1 MSRYQSLNHSKFR
14 LRYHLVFS
22 TKYRRKCLGGIEDEV
37 ESVFNE
43 IADESDF
50 SIIEVGTDLD
60 HVHIIVQSRPTLAPV
75 QIVRRLKQLSTRRL
89 WERNFDHFSRFY
101 WGSKQGRVLW
111 SGGYFCESIGPVQ
124 EGTILNYVRNQET

>member
-14 LRYHLVFS
+14 LRYHLIFS
-22 TKYRRKCLGGIEDEV
+22 TKYRRKCLRGIEDEV

-89 WERNFDHFSRFY
+89 WERNFDHLSRFY

-111 SGGYFCESIGPVQ
+111 
-124 EGTILNYVRNQET
+124 VRRVFL